1 MKTDNGKESY
11 SIRLETDKMQAD
23 AIRASNALK
32 SIGDQAQSE
41 GARIDGAFRT
51 ASATIGSV
59 FAAHK
64 ITDFG
69 SEIIKVRGEIESF
82 EISFRTL
89 LGNKE
94 KADAMFASIKDFAVK
109 TPLQLNDLA
118 KGAQMLLGFGVS
130 AEQVMPVLHQ
140 IGDISMGNAERFNSL
155 TLAFS
160 QMSATGKLMG
170 QDLLQMVNA
179 GFNPLNVMAKTTGKT
194 VAQLKDEMSKGAIST
209 EMVAKAFA
217 DAAGAGGQFNGML
230 EKQSRGINGVK
241 SNYEGAIKD
250 MLNDWGTS
258 HQSMI
263 IEGYTFATNMV
274 KHYDTVGT
282 ALASLIALVGIH
294 KAALI
299 AEDVWVKNANKAKQT
314 AIINAERDALMSLNS
329 AEAKELLSKQNMTV
343 SSVEYTSAL
352 KAEIMQKIEAQ
363 KVTLAQAT
371 ADQIAAQASYKA
383 ALQRSTDVTKE
394 LQRLQ
399 VKLSLAKLEG
409 NQEMLNSTYKDIHTA
424 KIAKQNAVREK
435 QIAFSVLSTKNAEKE
450 AAANALNTTQTIANT
465 ASTAANS
472 ASKSFSL
479 RITGLLTTA
488 TAKLNA
494 VVAANVWTLA
504 AVAIAAL
511 AYGMYKLI
519 TYQTDAE
526 KAQKKLNDRIKEFNS
541 ETEAE
546 QAEIDRL
553 FGKLEKVNKK
563 TTEYKDIKKEILDKY
578 GVYLKGLG
586 DEIEKLNDIA
596 GAYQAISAAAK
607 QAATDRAISD
617 ATSTAQKDWADKQ
630 VELTDNLEKA
640 IRNSDK
646 YRGKKGIDREV
657 SATIQMIK
665 NDLKSGG
672 KLSPE
677 TQKLVN
683 ELTKKYYKP
692 AAKGPGG
699 YEAQNDVQVYVDRMV
714 ANSNVLEQ
722 TLEDLQTRLGND
734 TNQYINQTAEQLT
747 SNIETFEKALAEFQR
762 TGSRQTVLLNDGS
775 NDGVKIELQ
784 GEADIKLQLQK
795 LREAKEQ
802 LDKKQT
808 KSETVENKAYWEGK
822 KKEAEAKLEAL
833 GSEKEGTDEWNK
845 YAAEIAKAEAKINK
859 YSVSKT
865 NKSAE
870 EANRTKV
877 EIAERQRQIDEYGR
891 KVSEQIK
898 QSEIELSQ
906 SRIDAMDEGAAK
918 EREQINLNY
927 KKLLF
932 ANQQRQAEMVKD
944 LQEAERLDWQNKNPK
959 YKEQG
964 LVFTPTKMVGDL
976 SSDQKKQLEE
986 YTKVANEYKEK
997 AEEQLLK
1004 SLSEKYQDYTDQR
1017 ISIEK
1022 RFNDDISVLQEE
1034 RKKAEAKGDTTQ
1046 VQKIDRSIAKATKDK
1061 GESLINLD
1069 FEQLKKEPEYV
1080 RAFENLKQTSTET
1093 LNSLLSQLENAKQAA
1108 AQVLSPDQ
1116 LREYTNTIQSIM
1128 DELTERNPFQVLSD
1142 RKRELAEAEQELA
1155 DAKRQLDTL
1164 NKSGGTLQVTT
1175 RNNQTGQME
1184 TKYIN
1189 AAEALKIY
1197 NAAQDKVVKASSK
1210 VNEAEKKVTDVIS
1223 DLSQSISEVGN
1234 SIGGLTGEIV
1244 SMIGGIGTTVM
1255 TAIQGLSAASQA
1267 SSEAI
1272 KAVEKASVILAIIGA
1287 AIQLATKVVSL
1298 FAADYSAYNKA
1309 KEAYESYSKVLDTV
1323 INKQKELIE
1332 TMSGE
1337 NARNAYNYAIEL
1349 IGKQAQ
1355 AARELGKERLNAGAS
1370 AGSHSIGVRIK
1381 KGMSQE
1387 GWNQAK
1393 EALGKDFYSYGIDQG
1408 RMTGLFDL
1416 SVEQLEK
1423 LQSEAPIF
1431 WAKLD
1436 DDVKEYLESIIES
1449 GEKIDEMQ
1457 DAWKENL
1464 TNVSFDSVYS
1474 EFLDMLYDM
1483 DADTQDFAV
1492 SFADHMRKSMIK
1504 SMFDKNYKA
1513 KLEEWYD
1520 LWSEYMEDGVI
1531 DNDEQTALDKLK
1543 ASIVNGA
1550 KTGADLINDQ
1560 FKDIYQEEARREAS
1574 KNNGITASQDSVN
1587 EANGRMTVI
1596 QSHTYSMKESLQTL
1610 VSIASLILEKLIG
1623 IETNTNRLEKIEKHL
1638 SSVKTGIDT
1647 MTSSGLI
1654 IKKK

>member
-1 MKTDNGKESY
+1 MNNGQDSY
-11 SIRLETDKMQAD
+11 KIRLDTDKMQND
-23 AIRASNALK
+23 AMRASNALK
-32 SIGDQAQSE
+32 GIGDKAVSE
-41 GARIDGAFRT
+41 GARIDSAFRT
-51 ASATIGSV
+51 ASATIGGV

-130 AEQVMPVLHQ
+130 AEQIMPILNQ
-140 IGDISMGNAERFNSL
+140 IGDISMGNAERFSSL

-170 QDLLQMVNA
+170 QDLLQMINA
-179 GFNPLNVMAKTTGKT
+179 GFNPLTIIAKTTGKT
-194 VAQLKDEMSKGAIST
+194 VAQLKDEMSKGAISA

-230 EKQSRGINGVK
+230 EQQSRGINGMK
-241 SNYEGAIKD
+241 SNFEGAIND

-258 HQSMI
+258 HQNMI
-263 IEGYTFATNMV
+263 VQGYSFATNMV

-282 ALASLIALVGIH
+282 SLAALIALVGIH

-299 AEDVWVKNANKAKQT
+299 AEDTWERSVNKAKQT
-314 AIINAERDALMSLNS
+314 AMINAERDALISLNS
-329 AEAKELLSKQNMTV
+329 AEAKELLSKQGMTAG
-343 SSVEYTSAL
+343 SVGYTSAL
-352 KAEIMQKIEAQ
+352 KAEIMAKIEAQ

-371 ADQIAAQASYKA
+371 ADQIAAEASYKA
-383 ALQRSTDVTKE
+383 AFRRSTDVTKK

-399 VKLSLAKLEG
+399 VQLSLAKLEG
-409 NQEMLNSTYKDIHTA
+409 NQEMLNATYKDIHTA

-435 QIAFSVLSTKNAEKE
+435 QIAYSVLSTKNAEKE

-465 ASTAANS
+465 TSTAANS
-472 ASKSFSL
+472 AAKSFSL

-504 AVAIAAL
+504 AVAIVAL
-511 AYGMYKLI
+511 AYGVYKLI

-541 ETEAE
+541 EVDAE
-546 QAEIDRL
+546 QAGIDRL
-553 FGKLEKVNKK
+553 FGKLEKVNKETK
-563 TTEYKDIKKEILDKY
+563 EYKDIKKEILDKY
-578 GVYLKGLG
+578 GIYLKGLG
-586 DEIEKLNDIA
+586 DEIEKLNDVA
-596 GAYQAISAAAK
+596 GAYRAISAAAK

-630 VELTDNLEKA
+630 VELTENLEKA

-646 YRGKKGIDREV
+646 YKGKKGIDREV

-672 KLSPE
+672 QLSSE

-683 ELTKKYYKP
+683 ELTKKYYTSSGFGSGEYKQ
-692 AAKGPGG
+692 A
-699 YEAQNDVQVYVDRMV
+699 NDVQVYVNRMV

-722 TLEDLQTRLGND
+722 TLEDIQTRLGND
-734 TNQYINQTAEQLT
+734 TNQYVNQTAEQLAT
-747 SNIETFEKALAEFQR
+747 NIETFEKALADFQR
-762 TGSRQTVLLNDGS
+762 TGSQQTVQLHDGS
-775 NDGVKIELQ
+775 KLNLE
-784 GEADIKLQLQK
+784 GEADIQLQLKK
-795 LREAKEQ
+795 LREAKKELENAQ
-802 LDKKQT
+802 YKP
-808 KSETVENKAYWEGK
+808 ETVENKAYWEGK
-822 KKEAEAKLEAL
+822 KKEAAASLEAL
-833 GSEKEGTDEWNK
+833 GIEQKGTEAWNK
-845 YAAEIAKAEAKINK
+845 YAAEIAKAEANINK

-865 NKSAE
+865 NKGAE
-870 EANRTKV
+870 DANRTKV
-877 EIAERQRQIDEYGR
+877 EIAERQKQIDEYGR

-906 SRIDAMDEGAAK
+906 SRIDTMAEGAAK
-918 EREQINLNY
+918 EREQIDLNY

-944 LQEAERLDWQNKNPK
+944 LQETERLEWVNKNPN

-964 LVFTPTKMVGDL
+964 LVFTPTKKVGDL
-976 SSDQKKQLEE
+976 SGDQKKQLEE
-986 YTKVANEYKEK
+986 YTKVANEYKEN
-997 AEEQLLK
+997 AEAQLLK
-1004 SLSEKYQDYTDQR
+1004 SLSEKYQDYSDQR
-1017 ISIEK
+1017 IAIEK
-1022 RFNDDISVLQEE
+1022 KFNDDISVLQEE
-1034 RKKAEAKGDTTQ
+1034 RKKAEEKGNTTL

-1080 RAFENLKQTSTET
+1080 RAFENLKHTSTET

-1116 LREYTNTIQSIM
+1116 LREYTTTIQSIM
-1128 DELTERNPFQVLSD
+1128 DELTERNPFQMLAD
-1142 RKRELAEAEQELA
+1142 RKKELAEAEQELA
-1155 DAKRQLDTL
+1155 EAKRQLDTL
-1164 NKSGGTLQVTT
+1164 NKSGGTLEVTT

-1197 NAAQDKVVKASSK
+1197 KAAQDKVVKSSSQ

-1223 DLSQSISEVGN
+1223 ELSQSISDIGS
-1234 SIGGLTGEIV
+1234 SIGGLTGDII

-1255 TAIQGLSAASQA
+1255 TAVQGLSAASQA

-1309 KEAYESYSKVLDTV
+1309 KEAYESYSKVLDNV

-1332 TMSGE
+1332 TLSGE
-1337 NARNAYNYAIEL
+1337 NAKNAYNYAVEL
-1349 IGKQAQ
+1349 IGKQTE
-1355 AARELGKERLNAGAS
+1355 AARTLGKERLNAGAS

-1381 KGMSQE
+1381 KGMSDA
-1387 GWNQAK
+1387 GWNEAK
-1393 EALGKDFYSYGIDQG
+1393 KALGKDFYNFGIGEG

-1416 SVEQLEK
+1416 PVEQLEK
-1423 LQSEAPIF
+1423 LQNEAPLF
-1431 WAKLD
+1431 WSKLD
-1436 DDVKEYLESIIES
+1436 DDVREYLESIIES

-1457 DAWKENL
+1457 EAWKENL
-1464 TNVSFDSVYS
+1464 TNVSFDSVYDD
-1474 EFLDMLYDM
+1474 FLDMLYDM
-1483 DADTQDFAV
+1483 DADSKDYAK
-1492 SFADHMRKSMIK
+1492 SFADYMRKAMIK
-1504 SMFDKNYKA
+1504 NMFDKTYKA
-1513 KLEEWYD
+1513 KLQEWYD
-1520 LWSEYMEDGVI
+1520 LWSKYMDDGAI
-1531 DNDEQTALDKLK
+1531 DQTEQNALDSLK
-1543 ASIVNGA
+1543 NSIVNGA
-1550 KTGADLINDQ
+1550 KAGADLINDQ
-1560 FKDIYQEEARREAS
+1560 FKDIYDNDREAS
-1574 KNNGITASQDSVN
+1574 KLGVASASQDSID
-1587 EANGRMTVI
+1587 ELNGRATVI
-1596 QSHTYSMKESLQTL
+1596 QSHTYSMNESLKML
-1610 VSIASLILEKLIG
+1610 VLIANLILEKLTG
-1623 IETNTNRLEKIEKHL
+1623 IEEHTSRLETIEGSLK
-1638 SSVKTGIDT
+1638 SIKTGIDT
-1647 MTSSGLI
+1647 LNRGVKM
-1654 IKKK
+1654 KKG

>member
-32 SIGDQAQSE
+32 SIGDQAKSE
-41 GARIDGAFRT
+41 SARIDGAFRT

-94 KADAMFASIKDFAVK
+94 KADAMFASIKDFAIK

-130 AEQVMPVLHQ
+130 AEQIMPVLHQ

-194 VAQLKDEMSKGAIST
+194 VAQLKDEMSKSAISS

-230 EKQSRGINGVK
+230 EQQSRGINGMK
-241 SNYEGAIKD
+241 SNFEGAIQD

-258 HQSMI
+258 HQNMI
-263 IEGYTFATNMV
+263 VEGYEFSTNMV

-329 AEAKELLSKQNMTV
+329 AEAKELLSKQNMTA
-343 SSVEYTSAL
+343 SSIEYTSAL

-371 ADQIAAQASYKA
+371 SDQIAAESSYKA
-383 ALQRSTDVTKE
+383 ALQRSLTST
-394 LQRLQ
+394 QRLQ
-399 VKLSLAKLEG
+399 ELQVQLALAKQEG
-409 NQEMLNSTYKDIHTA
+409 NQEMLNSTYKEIHTA
-424 KIAKQNAVREK
+424 KITKQNAVREK

-465 ASTAANS
+465 TSTAANS

-665 NDLKSGG
+665 SDLKSGG
-672 KLSPE
+672 QLSSE
-677 TQKLVN
+677 TQKIVN
-683 ELTKKYYKP
+683 ELTKKYYTSSGF
-692 AAKGPGG
+692 GPGE
-699 YEAQNDVQVYVDRMV
+699 YKQANDVQVYVNRLV
-714 ANSNVLEQ
+714 ANGNVLEQ
-722 TLEDLQTRLGND
+722 TLEDIQTRLGND
-734 TNQYINQTAEQLT
+734 TNQYINQTAEQLAA
-747 SNIETFEKALAEFQR
+747 NIETFEKALAEFKR
-762 TGSRQTVLLNDGS
+762 TGSQQTVQLHDGS
-775 NDGVKIELQ
+775 KLQ
-784 GEADIKLQLQK
+784 LEGEADISLQLKK
-795 LREAKEQ
+795 LKEAKQE
-802 LDKKQT
+802 LEKKSI
-808 KSETVENKAYWEGK
+808 KPETVENKAYWEGK
-822 KKEAEAKLEAL
+822 KKEAEAQLEAL
-833 GSEKEGTDEWNK
+833 GIEKKGTDDWNK
-845 YAAEIAKAEAKINK
+845 YAAEIAKAEANINK

-918 EREQINLNY
+918 EREQIDLNY

-964 LVFTPTKMVGDL
+964 LVFTPTKMVGNL

-997 AEEQLLK
+997 AEAQLLK

-1022 RFNDDISVLQEE
+1022 KFNDDISVLQEE
-1034 RKKAEAKGDTTQ
+1034 RKKAEAKGDTPQ

-1061 GESLINLD
+1061 GESLVNLD
-1069 FEQLKKEPEYV
+1069 FEQLKKEPEYI

-1093 LNSLLSQLENAKQAA
+1093 LNSLLSQLENAKQTA

-1197 NAAQDKVVKASSK
+1197 NAAQDKVVKASSQ
-1210 VNEAEKKVTDVIS
+1210 VNEAEKKVTDVIGE
-1223 DLSQSISEVGN
+1223 LSQSISDIGS

-1309 KEAYESYSKVLDTV
+1309 KEAYENYSKVLDTV

-1370 AGSHSIGVRIK
+1370 AGSHSIGVRIR
-1381 KGMSQE
+1381 KGMSSE

-1464 TNVSFDSVYS
+1464 TNVSFDGVYS

-1520 LWSEYMEDGVI
+1520 LWSKYMEDGVI

-1543 ASIVNGA
+1543 GSIVNGA
-1550 KTGADLINDQ
+1550 KAGADLINDQ

-1638 SSVKTGIDT
+1638 SSVKAGIDT
-1647 MTSSGLI
+1647 LNTGVKL
-1654 IKKK
+1654 KKS